1 MALTAE
7 LEDLIKELEAVDP
20 AGAKEQR
27 ALLERYPTLQKTT
40 QEQRLRQSDYSKKQE
55 ELTEKR
61 KGYDEH
67 EAWFKEA
74 KPAFDARTKERD
86 DALAENTKLKT
97 EQDKKIKEAVAAAT
111 AAAGGDPSNPMTAD
125 KITEAVIAKLGE
137 QIVSPAKLAELVS
150 AEAKKQTDEARKQF
164 FGETVP
170 QSLKFQS
177 EFTDAQLRFFKE
189 TGDILD
195 REKFAKF
202 ITERNYT
209 SPEKAFEE
217 FMKPER
223 QKKEIDKLAEERYQ
237 ALLKERSME
246 GVPGSSGPPTPPG
259 PMQIRLHKKD
269 PNDALFSGRGDLGD
283 NSAAAA
289 AAAELNAEGKK

>member
-27 ALLERYPTLQKTT
+27 ALLEKFPTLQKTT

-67 EAWFKEA
+67 EDWFKTA
-74 KPAFDARTKERD
+74 KPAFDTMKTERD
-86 DALAENTKLKT
+86 NAITENTKLKT

-111 AAAGGDPSNPMTAD
+111 SAAGGDPNNPMTAD
-125 KITEAVIAKLGE
+125 KITEAVIAKLGDGA
-137 QIVSPAKLAELVS
+137 SAAKIAEVVA
-150 AEAKKQTDEARKQF
+150 AEVKK
-164 FGETVP
+164 FGET
-170 QSLKFQS
+170 QSKVFFEQTFPKATKWS
-177 EFTDAQLRFFKE
+177 AEYTNAQLLYFKE
-189 TGDILD
+189 TGDVLD
-195 REKFAKF
+195 NEKFAKF
-202 ITERNYT
+202 MADNKIE
-209 SPEKAFEE
+209 SPTKGLED

-237 ALLKERSME
+237 ALVKERSQE

-259 PMQIRLHKKD
+259 PMQIRLHRKD
-269 PNDALFSGRGDLGD
+269 PNDALFSGKGDLGD

>member
-1 MALTAE
+1 MALTQE
-7 LEDLIKELEAVDP
+7 LEDLLKEVEAVDP

-27 ALLERYPTLQKTT
+27 AILEKFPALQKVT

-61 KGYDEH
+61 KGYEEH
-67 EAWFKEA
+67 ENWFKEA
-74 KPAFDARTKERD
+74 KPAFDLRTKERD
-86 DALAENTKLKT
+86 DALAENAKLKT

-111 AAAGGDPSNPMTAD
+111 AAAGGDPNNAMTAE
-125 KITEAVIAKLGE
+125 KITEAVIAKLGDGASSTK
-137 QIVSPAKLAELVS
+137 IAEVVA
-150 AEAKKQTDEARKQF
+150 AEVKK
-164 FGETVP
+164 FGET
-170 QSLKFQS
+170 QSKVFFEQTFPKATKWS
-177 EFTDAQLRFFKE
+177 AEYTNAQLLYFKE
-189 TGDILD
+189 TNDVLD
-195 REKFAKF
+195 NEKFAKF
-202 ITERNYT
+202 MADHKIE
-209 SPEKAFEE
+209 SPAKALEE

-223 QKKEIDKLAEERYQ
+223 ETKRIEKLANERAEKILQ
-237 ALLKERSME
+237 ERSQE

-269 PNDALFSGRGDLGD
+269 PNDALFSGKGDLGD